1 MNKKRKGSLQRSI
14 SQKISMNVI
23 SINPFKLN
31 IGIIPPEIGGKD
43 VGTIPAG
50 SELLPT
56 TLAKSVLGVM
66 TLGFNTCSIEK
77 FS

>member
-1 MNKKRKGSLQRSI
+1 
-14 SQKISMNVI
+14 MNVI

-56 TLAKSVLGVM
+56 TWAKSVLGAM